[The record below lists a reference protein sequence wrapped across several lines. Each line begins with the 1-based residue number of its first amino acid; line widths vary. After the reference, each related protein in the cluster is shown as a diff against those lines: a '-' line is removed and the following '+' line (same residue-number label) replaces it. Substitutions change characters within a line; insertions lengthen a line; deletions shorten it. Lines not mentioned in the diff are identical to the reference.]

1 MPALIVVMA
10 LLVFLADTARA
21 ESLALERVVLS
32 TGGVAYLEYE
42 VEVEGDAVITFD
54 VRLDQVDDVL
64 KSFLVLD
71 DTGGVGAV
79 SLPGRQPLQDVFRD
93 LPFSQAALASPVAL
107 LQALAGEEVAVTGP
121 TEVTGCIL

>member
-71 DTGGVGAV
+71 DTGGDGAV